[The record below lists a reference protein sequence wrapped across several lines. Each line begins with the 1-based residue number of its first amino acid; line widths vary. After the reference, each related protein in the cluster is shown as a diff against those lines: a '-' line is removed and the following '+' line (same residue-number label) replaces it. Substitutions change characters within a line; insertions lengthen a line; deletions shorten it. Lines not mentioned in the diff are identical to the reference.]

1 MANANGESSRE
12 ARFSCEAAR
21 MKTAAIA
28 SVKPAT
34 KPRLSSPAGMARL
47 AVRGLAASM
56 PASAQRLKAIAAER
70 AETMQTMIQTSLI
83 AGGQPPAASI
93 APIRAKGSTKI
104 ECSHLIISSVV
115 PIFRNRSKAKLPVLV
130 YREQSRSNLL
140 GPNPRVSIHISQV
153 SFSTPGEQRPLAGA
167 SASRAL
173 RQVQGWLWVPALV
186 HGFSDGWPATW
197 RSFFTL
203 KTPG

>member
-21 MKTAAIA
+21 MKTAAIT

-34 KPRLSSPAGMARL
+34 KLRLSRPAGIARL

-56 PASAQRLKAIAAER
+56 PASVQRLKAIAAER
-70 AETMQTMIQTSLI
+70 AETMQTMIQNSLI

-115 PIFRNRSKAKLPVLV
+115 PIFRNRPKVKLPILV
-130 YREQSRSNLL
+130 YREQSRPDLS
-140 GPNPRVSIHISQV
+140 GPDPQMAGNPGLKIETWGTRIR
-153 SFSTPGEQRPLAGA
+153 SFSN
-167 SASRAL
+167 
-173 RQVQGWLWVPALV
+173 
-186 HGFSDGWPATW
+186 
-197 RSFFTL
+197 
-203 KTPG
+203 